1 MDGVD
6 SAEAAPYEHAADGP
20 VCSTAPIAS
29 NSSDATA
36 QISGTRNVAKLT
48 FCTTFDPI
56 VTTVA
61 DRAVYVPHLLES
73 QSRQDEGWGKGGI
86 EVLQLKAQ
94 NRRELST

>member
-1 MDGVD
+1 MDSVD
-6 SAEAAPYEHAADGP
+6 SAEAAPYGHTAEGP
-20 VCSTAPIAS
+20 VCSTASIAS
-29 NSSDATA
+29 DSRATTP
-36 QISGTRNVAKLT
+36 QISDTRNVTKLT
-48 FCTTFDPI
+48 FRTTFDPI